1 MSHMN
6 VKVYFFSNCKECS
19 FVAHESCKEH
29 IKISCF
35 NMQKRM
41 KKKTEERSNIGKGAI
56 DTDSAEK
63 IATPNNLLSCITLDE
78 NDLEKMEDV
87 MTEIF
92 DSELKYTRDMN
103 STSKVRK

>member
-1 MSHMN
+1 MN

-35 NMQKRM
+35 NIQKRL
-41 KKKTEERSNIGKGAI
+41 KKKIEERSNIGKEAI
-56 DTDSAEK
+56 DTDSAET
-63 IATPNNLLSCITLDE
+63 ITTSNNLLSCITL
-78 NDLEKMEDV
+78 NDNNLEKMEDV

-92 DSELKYTRDMN
+92 DSELKYTQDMN